1 MDRNDENRTIIEE
14 ISKAMKEIDLDDL
27 ERKIINL
34 IQNEGKEQ
42 KTSSN
47 LFEERKLYKY
57 IEYGRVYLNRI
68 IAINQNVIDDSEKL
82 RYRIQ
87 MICNERDLPCDL
99 SLMDMPF
106 NNSIYVV
113 RLFYEKLQEEYIKTP
128 TKYMLLGLAPNIG
141 GRCLKRSM
149 LTDDEQI
156 VYDEINKFLKLVS
169 IYRLYNELIDLCK
182 CIMCNFLNDKK
193 DVSEE

>member
-57 IEYGRVYLNRI
+57 I
-68 IAINQNVIDDSEKL
+68 
-82 RYRIQ
+82 
-87 MICNERDLPCDL
+87 
-99 SLMDMPF
+99 
-106 NNSIYVV
+106 
-113 RLFYEKLQEEYIKTP
+113 
-128 TKYMLLGLAPNIG
+128 
-141 GRCLKRSM
+141 
-149 LTDDEQI
+149 
-156 VYDEINKFLKLVS
+156 
-169 IYRLYNELIDLCK
+169 
-182 CIMCNFLNDKK
+182 
-193 DVSEE
+193 